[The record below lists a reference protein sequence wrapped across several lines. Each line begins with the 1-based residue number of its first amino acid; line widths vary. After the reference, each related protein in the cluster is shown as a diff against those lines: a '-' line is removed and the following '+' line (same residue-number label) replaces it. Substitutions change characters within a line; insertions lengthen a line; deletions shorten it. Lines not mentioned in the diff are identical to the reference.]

1 MIDPR
6 SVAADHGPGET
17 PSPGHR
23 FLNDGYGLNLAAGG
37 AGTKRAILINRLAG
51 KRRKITESIAG

>member
-23 FLNDGYGLNLAAGG
+23 FLNDRNG
-37 AGTKRAILINRLAG
+37 
-51 KRRKITESIAG
+51 S